1 MNIKILIVDD
11 HELIINGI
19 KNMLAPYKGYQVVGQ
34 TENGLDVYNL
44 CVETEPD
51 MVILD
56 LGLPGMNGQE
66 VILRLHRRWPKLRI
80 LVLTAREEEHYAS
93 QTLKIGA
100 LGYVIKKS
108 TQQILMAAVQT
119 VLAGKQYIDPTLHVD
134 SVLTLIKKS
143 GASPSILTSRER
155 QILKLI
161 TEGRS
166 NRIIA
171 DRLYIS
177 EKTVERH
184 RLNMMRKLNV
194 HKLAQLI
201 QWSQRLG
208 LNF

>member
-1 MNIKILIVDD
+1 MNVKILIVDD

-19 KNMLAPYKGYQVVGQ
+19 KNMLSPYKRYQVVGQ

-44 CVETEPD
+44 CVQTEPD

-66 VILRLHRRWPKLRI
+66 VILQLHRRWPQLNI

-93 QTLKIGA
+93 QTLKMGA

-108 TQQILMAAVQT
+108 PQQILMAAVQT
-119 VLAGKQYIDPTLHVD
+119 VLAGKQYIDPTLNVD
-134 SVLTLIKKS
+134 SVLKLIKES
-143 GASPSILTSRER
+143 EHYPSILTSRER

-161 TEGRS
+161 TEGVS

-177 EKTVERH
+177 EKTVETH
-184 RLNMMRKLNV
+184 RLNMMKKLDV
-194 HKLAQLI
+194 HKVAQLI

-208 LNF
+208 INI